1 MFRRPHGAATSTGS
15 RRVQAAKRASR
26 QMVTNFSISGRARY
40 AGTMANE
47 MGRGVM
53 RTWIDAIS
61 KVPPLVKAGAACGM
75 AGGVAVGA
83 MVSPPSVGLACGI
96 VLGTCAGIACGV
108 VMDREEKRA
117 GHRTRE
123 LDEIIGIT
131 SGSMGTPRG
140 SIPPPDTTQADELRH
155 WASEWLT
162 PPPPQAR

>member
-1 MFRRPHGAATSTGS
+1 MFRSADGAATSS
-15 RRVQAAKRASR
+15 RITLRNAAVAYA
-26 QMVTNFSISGRARY
+26 TNFSIPRPARY

-47 MGRGVM
+47 TGRGAV
-53 RTWIDAIS
+53 RTLIGAIS
-61 KVPPLVKAGAACGM
+61 RVPPLVKAGAACGM

-83 MVSPPSVGLACGI
+83 MVSTPSVGLACGI
-96 VLGTCAGIACGV
+96 IFGTCAGIVCGI
-108 VMDREEKRA
+108 VMDRDDKRA

-131 SGSMGTPRG
+131 GGSMGTPRG
-140 SIPPPDTTQADELRH
+140 SIPPPDTTHADELRH